1 MLRLGAAAAG
11 LAPPKSSM
19 LRAGCLCLL
28 LLVSRRRG
36 RPSLRT
42 SAPHVAFGWAMASLL
57 AHVCPR
63 PPLLIAGEVAIL
75 VLIELV
81 EELITIMFML
91 DLENW

>member
-28 LLVSRRRG
+28 LLMSRRG

-63 PPLLIAGEVAIL
+63 PPLLIAGEVAVL